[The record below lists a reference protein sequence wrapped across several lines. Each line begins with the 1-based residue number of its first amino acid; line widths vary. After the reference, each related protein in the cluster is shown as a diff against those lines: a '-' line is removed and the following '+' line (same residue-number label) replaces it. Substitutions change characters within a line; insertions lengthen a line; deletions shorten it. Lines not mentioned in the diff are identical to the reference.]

1 MRNFYEKLER
11 KNLLAIFEEDGSTIQ
26 SNLTLKE
33 ESNPDNQ
40 DNHDHH
46 GESGAEEHDIDPH
59 YLLLDKETERQMQI
73 EKTINQQISKF
84 YMPKVEQEQF
94 VMQGYDTDDLVVL
107 SDDEVQ
113 EDTSYAV

>member
-1 MRNFYEKLER
+1 MNDFPEAKAFYVKRSQQRRIEFKRLMRNFYEKLER

-33 ESNPDNQ
+33 GSNPDNQ

-59 YLLLDKETERQMQI
+59 YLLLDKETER
-73 EKTINQQISKF
+73 
-84 YMPKVEQEQF
+84 
-94 VMQGYDTDDLVVL
+94 
-107 SDDEVQ
+107 
-113 EDTSYAV
+113 

>member
-1 MRNFYEKLER
+1 MNDFPEAKAFYVKRSQQRRIEFKRLMRNFYEKLER

-46 GESGAEEHDIDPH
+46 GESVAEEHDIDPH
-59 YLLLDKETERQMQI
+59 YLLLDKETER
-73 EKTINQQISKF
+73 
-84 YMPKVEQEQF
+84 
-94 VMQGYDTDDLVVL
+94 
-107 SDDEVQ
+107 
-113 EDTSYAV
+113 